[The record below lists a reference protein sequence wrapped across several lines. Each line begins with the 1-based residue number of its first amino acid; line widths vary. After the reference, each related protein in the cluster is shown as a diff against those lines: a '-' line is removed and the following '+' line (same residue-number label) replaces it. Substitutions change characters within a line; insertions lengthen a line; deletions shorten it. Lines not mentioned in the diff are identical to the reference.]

1 MAATVST
8 QLRIRLGNRELA
20 NATGDVIE
28 SPWQEHHREKVSC
41 GKDFRGDERGHMT
54 KTRMFRWGIMAS
66 LAAAAVTFG
75 GSSAHAQGSMA
86 APFNKVTVSDEVAK
100 RTLMKAVVNAE
111 TARAIVDACVEWQKA
126 QPGNVSIA
134 IFVLSPTGQIIDS
147 HQMDGVLP
155 IGAETGLMKAK
166 TALYARS
173 SSAAVAQRFKD
184 LDGRLIRLDLGKEE
198 GLSYYFVGGGLPIVV
213 DNQLIG
219 AVGVGGGNADEAC
232 AYQALVKVLGP
243 QPAVAQPMPPAG
255 EGSGQGGGQGGGQGR
270 RQPPPQ

>member
-1 MAATVST
+1 M
-8 QLRIRLGNRELA
+8 I
-20 NATGDVIE
+20 NAD
-28 SPWQEHHREKVSC
+28 
-41 GKDFRGDERGHMT
+41 
-54 KTRMFRWGIMAS
+54 
-66 LAAAAVTFG
+66 
-75 GSSAHAQGSMA
+75 
-86 APFNKVTVSDEVAK
+86 
-100 RTLMKAVVNAE
+100 
-111 TARAIVDACVEWQKA
+111 TARALVNACVEWQKA

-184 LDGRLIRLDLGKEE
+184 VDGRLIRLDLGKAE

-213 DNQLIG
+213 DNQLIS
-219 AVGVGGGNADEAC
+219 AVGVGGGEMPTSNC

-243 QPAVAQPMPPAG
+243 QAAGLHSRCPPAG
-255 EGSGQGGGQGGGQGR
+255 GGEGGGTQR
-270 RQPPPQ
+270 PRPPQ